1 MIITLLT
8 LFFFFFPF
16 QAALS
21 PPYSSFVLAHL
32 QEITTDC
39 VESLVQVKIR
49 NIYCPYGPLLVK
61 EENQLGLA

>member
-8 LFFFFFPF
+8 HFFPF
-16 QAALS
+16 QATLS

-61 EENQLGLA
+61 EENQLGSA